1 MEQKDIITHF
11 MLFLASIITT
21 AYSLFSKKEADF
33 KRKVLIGK
41 LLGAIVVSFFIMPAV
56 MEYFNLSVKVTL
68 FFTVITV
75 YGLEELLKAS
85 VKRLTKTISA
95 DEDSKLDN

>member
-1 MEQKDIITHF
+1 MEQKDIITQFLLF
-11 MLFLASIITT
+11 MASVVTT
-21 AYSLFSKKEADF
+21 AYSLFSKEEADI

-56 MEYFNLSVKVTL
+56 MEYFDLSIKATL
-68 FFTVITV
+68 FLTVIIV

-85 VKRLTKTISA
+85 VKRLSNTISN
-95 DEDSKLDN
+95 EKSESNN

>member
-1 MEQKDIITHF
+1 
-11 MLFLASIITT
+11 
-21 AYSLFSKKEADF
+21 
-33 KRKVLIGK
+33 
-41 LLGAIVVSFFIMPAV
+41 

-85 VKRLTKTISA
+85 VRRLTKTISA